1 MEKMIEHIDFRL
13 VDDAKQNRLA
23 DKVYQHLGLPDS
35 TFLGTRITKKM
46 LLDSSSHN
54 GNELSPNDKKLVT
67 DVIQSIEWLNTL
79 KPETLNIPVYVTDTV
94 EYIEVAVI
102 RVTLKLP
109 QELGRK
115 DKGKHKS
122 NASKKVTKL
131 IHTLIPYPVILL
143 LELADELLI
152 SLADKRINQADKT
165 KLVIEH
171 IYNSDWLNSSSL
183 TNAHND
189 FLNDFS
195 LKNVSN
201 LNYFELYQDFIAML
215 IGLETSKISGRYMNI
230 DGSSKNLS
238 IEQGNLQSESQGY
251 TLQHDSLLESTLCL
265 TFREKSNE
273 DKTALLRELAG
284 LEAELNNIRNKIK
297 KDTQMN
303 TKLRLNVEARKIKQ
317 AISAITSQMA

>member
-102 RVTLKLP
+102 RVMLKLP

-115 DKGKHKS
+115 DKGKLKS

-131 IHTLIPYPVILL
+131 LHTLIPYPVVLL
-143 LELADELLI
+143 LELADELSI

-215 IGLETSKISGRYMNI
+215 IGLETSKISGRYLI
-230 DGSSKNLS
+230 KDGSSKNLS
-238 IEQGNLQSESQGY
+238 IELGNLQSESQIDE
-251 TLQHDSLLESTLCL
+251 LQDDSLLRSTLCL
-265 TFREKSNE
+265 SFSEKSNE